1 MTTSVRRPA
10 SWILVS
16 AIALLAA
23 LLAAAPAAPAAVNAP
38 SWATC
43 GNDVPDVQC
52 ADVAVPLDYDRPDG
66 ATIDLHVARVPASDQ
81 ANKLG
86 VLFFN
91 PGGPGGPAG
100 GYL

>member
-1 MTTSVRRPA
+1 
-10 SWILVS
+10 
-16 AIALLAA
+16 
-23 LLAAAPAAPAAVNAP
+23 
-38 SWATC
+38 
-43 GNDVPDVQC
+43 VPDVQC

-100 GYL
+100 G